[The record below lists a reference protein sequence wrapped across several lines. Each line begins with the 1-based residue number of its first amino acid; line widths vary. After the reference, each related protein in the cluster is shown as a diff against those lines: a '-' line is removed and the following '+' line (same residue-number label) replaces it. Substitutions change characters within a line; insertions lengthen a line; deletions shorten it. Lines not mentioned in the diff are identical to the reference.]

1 MAEIKVFEVNPF
13 QENSIV
19 IADSSKTC
27 AIIDP
32 GFSNAGEQE
41 LLKAYIAGKDLTPV
55 LLLNTHCH
63 IDHVLGNR
71 FIADEYKLELQIH
84 ESDLPLLKAAEQ
96 FAHLYNLN
104 YDPSPLPRHFFKEND
119 VIEFGNSRL
128 EVLHIPGHAPGH
140 VVFVNHED
148 RTVIGGDVLFRGSI
162 GRTDL
167 PGGNHDLLLNSIK
180 TKLFT
185 LPDDYV
191 VYPGHGPETTI
202 GFEKTNNP
210 FF

>member
-1 MAEIKVFEVNPF
+1 MAEIKIFTVNPF
-13 QENSIV
+13 QENSVV
-19 IADSSKTC
+19 ISDSSKEC
-27 AIIDP
+27 AIVDP
-32 GFSNAGEQE
+32 GFSNAGERE
-41 LLKAYIAGKDLTPV
+41 LLKAYIGEKELTPV

-63 IDHVLGNR
+63 IDHVLGNK
-71 FIADEYKLELQIH
+71 FVADEYKLGLQIH
-84 ESDLPLLKAAEQ
+84 EKDLPLLTAAEQ

-104 YDPSPLPRHFFKEND
+104 YDPSPPPEKFFREND
-119 VIEFGNSRL
+119 IINLGKSKL

-140 VVFVNHED
+140 VVFVNHAD
-148 RTVIGGDVLFRGSI
+148 RTIIGGDVLFRGSV

-167 PGGNHDLLLNSIK
+167 PGGNHDLLLTSIRK
-180 TKLFT
+180 KLFS

-202 GFEKTNNP
+202 GFEKKNNP